1 MNVHDVLA
9 QNMRSARKKRGWSQ
23 EDLAH
28 ESGIHRTYISDLER
42 AARNPTISIVEKI
55 AAALGLTAAQLITL
69 E

>member
-1 MNVHDVLA
+1 MSVHDVLA
-9 QNMRSARKKRGWSQ
+9 QNMRSARKMRGWSQ

-42 AARNPTISIVEKI
+42 AARNPTISIVERI
-55 AAALGLTAAQLITL
+55 AVAFGLSAADLIAM

>member
-1 MNVHDVLA
+1 MSVHDVLA

-55 AAALGLTAAQLITL
+55 AVALGLSAADLIAR

>member
-1 MNVHDVLA
+1 MSVHDVLA
-9 QNMRSARKKRGWSQ
+9 QNMRSARKMRGWSQ

-55 AAALGLTAAQLITL
+55 AVALGLNAADLIAR

>member
-1 MNVHDVLA
+1 MSVHDVLA
-9 QNMRSARKKRGWSQ
+9 QNMRAARKMRGWSQ
-23 EDLAH
+23 EELAH

-55 AAALGLTAAQLITL
+55 AAALGLSAADLIAR

>member
-1 MNVHDVLA
+1 MSVHDVLA
-9 QNMRSARKKRGWSQ
+9 QNMRSARKKLGWSQ

-55 AAALGLTAAQLITL
+55 AAALGLTAAQLL
-69 E
+69 ARE

>member
-1 MNVHDVLA
+1 MSVHDVLA
-9 QNMRSARKKRGWSQ
+9 QNMRSARKMRGWSQ

-55 AAALGLTAAQLITL
+55 AAALGLSAADLIAR